1 MLSYNNIKD
10 TFKSFN
16 EKPRSLLE
24 AIEFNSKKNMLDQA
38 QQLAMRQQQQ
48 SVRDSDAN
56 YDFNQQR
63 NPELIRQ
70 QKLQNMSDTDKFEME
85 NMVRTVSEI
94 EPFVQNQDADNVIR
108 TLQRH
113 RQDYAQKGLDTS
125 DLDEGIRLAGMGDF
139 ETLNT
144 QITAIKRGSQALGY
158 GAERPQS
165 HQGGG
170 TGYIIEKLMADN
182 PELSYAQALAMVQG
196 SDVRGGIMRQGDGT
210 LSPVAGFN
218 ENRYGIKNA
227 EERGKT
233 AAQLPYQQKLSEIET
248 DAQKQRHI
256 NKLHQ
261 DYEYYKSISDIDNMR
276 AIEKE
281 IRNAETDIN
290 VYRQKSNINIAEQN
304 RIGQDRSNQELTQK
318 QNVRLQDL
326 KNNLPMAETVTIN
339 SIMGIDDTVNKL
351 ENVKKMIN
359 PATAG
364 WGSLLS
370 SIPASDAGDLEAQL
384 MTVNSRFGLD
394 QLLALKNKG
403 GTLGQ
408 IAVKEFE
415 ALQSSV
421 ANLKQSQSADQLK
434 RNLDDAIKQS
444 RKAQDFIEKAFVA
457 EYGDVLNDDDNQPQ
471 AQEQPKQNNGFEF
484 LGYE

>member
-158 GAERPQS
+158 GVERPQS

-182 PELSYAQALAMVQG
+182 PSLSYSQALAMVQG

-210 LSPVAGFN
+210 LAPVAGFN
-218 ENRYGIKNA
+218 ENRYGVKNA

-281 IRNAETDIN
+281 ID
-290 VYRQKSNINIAEQN
+290 KQN
-304 RIGQDRSNQELTQK
+304 RIGQNQSNQELNQK

-326 KNNLPMAETVTIN
+326 KNNLPMAETITIN

>member
-158 GAERPQS
+158 GVERPQS

-182 PELSYAQALAMVQG
+182 PSLSYSQALAMVQG

-210 LSPVAGFN
+210 LAPVAGFN
-218 ENRYGIKNA
+218 ENRYGVKNA
-227 EERGKT
+227 EEQGKID
-233 AAQLPYQQKLSEIET
+233 AQLPYQKKLLEM
-248 DAQKQRHI
+248 
-256 NKLHQ
+256 
-261 DYEYYKSISDIDNMR
+261 DID
-276 AIEKE
+276 K
-281 IRNAETDIN
+281 
-290 VYRQKSNINIAEQN
+290 QN
-304 RIGQDRSNQELTQK
+304 RIGQNQSNQELNQK

-326 KNNLPMAETVTIN
+326 KNNLPMAETITIN